1 MGAEGIVAGG
11 LSAKPLQEE
20 SRGGWIGRPHN
31 PGLRL
36 AGGDPKPLPSH
47 CSLLGG
53 HEIKPQI
60 YTSYAML
67 FMAVSTALRKMCK
80 IPNVSVDYA
89 VAQCGN
95 LK

>member
-1 MGAEGIVAGG
+1 MASLESQAEAWGPEAPGQIGPLGPGVDQQAAWPWLWPLPLLCTLLQ
-11 LSAKPLQEE
+11 LS
-20 SRGGWIGRPHN
+20 S
-31 PGLRL
+31 
-36 AGGDPKPLPSH
+36 GGD
-47 CSLLGG
+47 
-53 HEIKPQI
+53 EIKPQI
-60 YTSYAML
+60 YASYAMF